1 MKRTNPQ
8 TLHPKRGQGLVWPVD
23 SHDARHRRQPHLYAV
38 ELLDSERHVTLAT
51 LPGHGPLLLPWNPV
65 RVCKCDGERAGKLAR
80 GLEPGHAASRRSQV
94 FALWGTAGAT
104 RGLDL
109 LLGAHVMP
117 LEPACCRAWGRHLQ
131 LCRESAP
138 TPSSASIPRS
148 KSTAF
153 AWRRCELFKTSCL
166 MQACVL
172 CERGQGF
179 TGSNIGVNIE
189 A

>member
-65 RVCKCDGERAGKLAR
+65 RVCKCDGERAGKLAW

-109 LLGAHVMP
+109 LLGRPRDASGAGLLLRLGATSPVMQRVCP
-117 LEPACCRAWGRHLQ
+117 DTVLGKHPTLEIDC
-131 LCRESAP
+131 
-138 TPSSASIPRS
+138 I
-148 KSTAF
+148 

-179 TGSNIGVNIE
+179 TGSKIGVNIE